1 MTQLPAYL
9 GISLRYPDASGA
21 FTELFYGSAKPSDIQ
36 IPQGIPSHFLNLAEG
51 FLLHSDSSRIIFTYF
66 NLGSPVHPV
75 TASLA
80 YDSQALVAGRPVVSL
95 LAALRAHIASGATV
109 SEAEIY
115 SMVARAGFPDRVP
128 LAPQR
133 RAPFASEGPLAWTS
147 YMSGSDLAAIFTFPC
162 QKAYAPYSAVLVLQP
177 TAIANPESPLP
188 RITSE
193 LDRSLWVVC
202 PEGVSVS
209 RNPVETTDKIAVTY
223 TRPGFSPAVETVDV
237 GMTSRFARISGPA
250 IIISTPEKAG
260 IEFKRKVSYSVTN
273 DSGVPVS
280 SHTVLINGRT
290 AVRDASTFTIAST
303 DLEGGKAEVTVS
315 ATNFSPVTV
324 LLTPAM
330 LSSDKP
336 IAITL
341 SPERR
346 GTLLRLDFGDGRIFE
361 NSMVF
366 EKNDPEYRL
375 LRAGRFHGF
384 RAHRI
389 MGSEPETYNVE
400 VNTLSAPAS
409 DMPQR
414 VEPVAPAI
422 EKETAEAPRQPE
434 HRPLKTPQIS
444 VAEECPSP
452 AGEETDENT
461 PSRRTARI
469 WTRRIVVLALFL
481 VAIGG
486 LAWYITRTQQNPA
499 AVSQSS
505 FTADSAA
512 AFPDAEPALEPQQA
526 AADAATPEPAQAA
539 APAEG
544 MGNDLAYFNNNAVW
558 RRADLTTDAG
568 RAFFDTMVSGD
579 IDAIASSDYF
589 AVQGRATNPKA
600 VQIVELLWAAKGTG
614 TQNSNQRVLTARRKS
629 AEINLSEVYELL
641 ARYRDANPNTAP
653 RPVKK

>member
-9 GISLRYPDASGA
+9 GISLRYPDSSGA
-21 FTELFYGSAKPSDIQ
+21 FTELFLGSGEPSDIQ
-36 IPQGIPSHFLNLAEG
+36 IPHGIPSHFLNLSEG
-51 FLLHSDSSRIIFTYF
+51 FLLHSHADRIIFTYF
-66 NLGSPVHPV
+66 NLANPVQPVAASVAYGSPE
-75 TASLA
+75 
-80 YDSQALVAGRPVVSL
+80 LVAGRPVVNL
-95 LAALRAHIASGATV
+95 LAALRAHMASGASV

-115 SMVARAGFPDRVP
+115 SLVTKAEFPDRSP
-128 LAPQR
+128 RAPQR
-133 RAPFASEGPLAWTS
+133 RPPFAADGPLAWTT
-147 YMSGSDLAAIFTFPC
+147 YMSGSDLASIFTFPC
-162 QKAYAPYSAVLVLQP
+162 QKAYAPYGAVLVLQP

-193 LDRSLWVVC
+193 LSRSLWAVC
-202 PEGVSVS
+202 PEGVTVS
-209 RNPVETTDKIAVTY
+209 RNPVESTDKIAVTY

-250 IIISTPEKAG
+250 LLISTAEKAG

-273 DSGVPVS
+273 DSGVPVA
-280 SHTVLINGRT
+280 SHTVLVNGRT
-290 AVRDASTFTIAST
+290 AVRDADSFMIASA
-303 DLEGGKAEVTVS
+303 DLEGNKAEVTIS
-315 ATNFSPVTV
+315 ATNFRPVTV
-324 LLTPAM
+324 QLTPDM
-330 LSSDKP
+330 LSSDQP
-336 IAITL
+336 LEITL
-341 SPERR
+341 LPERR

-361 NSMVF
+361 NNVVF
-366 EKNDPEYRL
+366 QKNDPEYRL

-400 VNTLSAPAS
+400 VNTTAAPVM
-409 DMPQR
+409 DMTQR
-414 VEPVAPAI
+414 SEPVAPAI
-422 EKETAEAPRQPE
+422 TKEPAEAPREPE
-434 HRPLKTPQIS
+434 RRPLKSPDIR
-444 VAEECPSP
+444 VAEECPATADDEP
-452 AGEETDENT
+452 EENT

-486 LAWYITRTQQNPA
+486 LAWYITRTQQNPV

-512 AFPDAEPALEPQQA
+512 AFPDAEPALEPQPTPGA
-526 AADAATPEPAQAA
+526 AAPETAAAA

-641 ARYRDANPNTAP
+641 ARYRDSNPNTSP